1 MTQVALEPF
10 SAGSLPE
17 SADPAAASAAAYAN
31 EVVEL
36 LSGLL
41 LALVRKR
48 QPEVEPVLR
57 GERLAADLS
66 PELLARTLQV
76 QGIWFQLLS
85 IAEQNAAMRRR
96 RQVEAERG
104 HDRLRGT
111 FAQVVSDAADAGVAA
126 KEIRE
131 LLEILRIR
139 PVVTAHPTEA
149 KRVTVLE
156 KHRRI
161 YRRLVDL
168 ESPRWTPRERQA
180 LIDNLGTEIELLW
193 TTGELRLAKPTV
205 PQEVFWGLHFFNET
219 LFEAVPDLLDKLERS
234 LAQAYPGEQ
243 FQVPPFFQFG
253 SWIGG
258 DRDGNPF
265 VTNDVTRGT
274 LIENRLTSLRRYQ
287 RRLVELG
294 RALSITERA
303 MPVPDAFREAL
314 ERELTATGQ
323 GDEIAARNPGEV
335 FRQYLACMGRRLD
348 VMIARAERGQTT
360 PDPAGYASA
369 EGLIADLR
377 QIEEALGFGGSGSI
391 ASILVKPVRREV
403 EAFRFSTVRLDVREN
418 TTKLNAALADLW
430 KTGDGTV
437 GQADGR
443 TGGQSLPRAEREAP
457 EQGSDAWRQ
466 WLATELSRPL
476 PGGWPRPALPSDSAE
491 TQGMFDLVRKLRE
504 EIDREAFGTFV
515 LSMTRSVSDVLGAY
529 LLAKH
534 AGLFGDTAGVE
545 SCTLPIVPLFET
557 IEDLQ
562 RAPTIMKELLTVPLV
577 RRSIRAQGGVQEVM
591 IGYSDSNKDG
601 GFLTSNWELS
611 KAQIKLTRLGREC
624 GVPIAFFHGRGG
636 SVSRGG
642 APTGRAIAAQPAGS
656 INGRMRITEQGEVVS
671 FKYANRGTA
680 QYQIELLAASVVEHS
695 LKSEREKALLPTS
708 EFDEAMEA
716 LSGAAQA
723 SYRSLV
729 DHPDLL
735 AYYQTASPLEEISLL
750 NLGSRPARRFGARS
764 LSDLRAIPWVFAW
777 SQNRH
782 FVPGWYGVGSGIL
795 TFLQV
800 RGERGA
806 ALLNRMF
813 TESRLFRLIVDEAEK
828 TLTYVDLDIAREYA
842 ELVPDPGVR
851 SNILGKVE
859 EEYQRT
865 VEAVLRVSGGKELV
879 DRYPR
884 FRRRLARR
892 LPTINQVSRQQIELL
907 RRFRASGGDKT
918 QEDQMSALLLSINSI
933 AAGFGATG

>member
-1 MTQVALEPF
+1 VTQTLLEPF
-10 SAGSLPE
+10 SAVALPE

-41 LALVRKR
+41 LSLVRER

-57 GERLAADLS
+57 GERSATELS

-76 QGIWFQLLS
+76 QGLWFQLLS

-96 RQVEAERG
+96 RQIEADRG
-104 HDRLRGT
+104 YEQLRGT
-111 FAQVVSDAADAGVAA
+111 FAQVISGASGAGVRAE
-126 KEIRE
+126 EIRN
-131 LLEILRIR
+131 LLEVLRVR
-139 PVVTAHPTEA
+139 PVITAHPTEA

-180 LIDNLGTEIELLW
+180 LIQGLQNEIELLW
-193 TTGELRLAKPTV
+193 NTGELRLAKPTV

-219 LFEAVPDLLDKLERS
+219 LFEAVPDLLEKLERA
-234 LAQAYPGEQ
+234 LAHAYPGEP
-243 FQVPPFFQFG
+243 FRVPPFFQFG

-265 VTNDVTRGT
+265 VTNEVTRST
-274 LIENRLTSLRRYQ
+274 LLQNRVTGLRRYR
-287 RRLVELG
+287 RRLSDLV

-303 MPVPDAFREAL
+303 MPVSSAFRTAL
-314 ERELTATGQ
+314 QRALAASGE

-335 FRQYLACMGRRLD
+335 FRQYLVCMARRID
-348 VMIARAERGQTT
+348 AMIGAAEQGVL
-360 PDPAGYASA
+360 AGASGYASSDA
-369 EGLIADLR
+369 LAGDLR
-377 QIEEALGFGGSGSI
+377 LIEDALCEAGSTSL
-391 ASILVKPVRREV
+391 AATLVRPVRREV
-403 EAFRFSTVRLDVREN
+403 ESFRFSTVRLDVREN
-418 TTKLNAALADLW
+418 TTRLNAALADLW
-430 KTGDGTV
+430 RQSDRGSGAA
-437 GQADGR
+437 ADGR
-443 TGGQSLPRAEREAP
+443 SDGKTEAP
-457 EQGSDAWRQ
+457 DQQSDAWRQ
-466 WLATELSRPL
+466 WLVAELARPL
-476 PGGWPRPALPSDSAE
+476 PAEGFTTALPPESAE
-491 TQGMFDLVRKLRE
+491 TLGMFQLVRQLRDQ
-504 EIDREAFGTFV
+504 IDREAFGSFV
-515 LSMTRSVSDVLGAY
+515 LSMTRSVTDVLGAY
-529 LLAKH
+529 LLAKM
-534 AGLFGDTAGVE
+534 AGLYADGAGVE

-557 IEDLQ
+557 IDDLQ
-562 RAPTIMKELLTVPLV
+562 RAPAIMRELLAVPLV
-577 RRSIRAQGGVQEVM
+577 RRSVRAQGGVQEVM

-601 GFLTSNWELS
+601 GFLSSNWELS
-611 KAQIKLTRLGREC
+611 KAQIKLTRLGKEA

-656 INGRMRITEQGEVVS
+656 IQGRMRITEQGEVVS

-695 LKSEREKALLPTS
+695 LKSEREKALVPTA

-723 SYRSLV
+723 SYRQLI

-735 AYYQTASPLEEISLL
+735 PYYQAASPIEELSML

-795 TFLQV
+795 TFLEV

-806 ALLNRMF
+806 ALLERMF
-813 TESRLFRLIVDEAEK
+813 NESRLFRLIVDEVEK
-828 TLTYVDLDIAREYA
+828 TLTYVDLDIAHEYA
-842 ELVPDPGVR
+842 ELVPNAAVR
-851 SNILGKVE
+851 ANILGLVE
-859 EEYQRT
+859 EEYHRT
-865 VEAVLRVSGGKELV
+865 VQAVLRISGGRELV
-879 DRYPR
+879 ERYPR

-907 RRFRASGGDKT
+907 RRFRESGGDRS
-918 QEDQMSALLLSINSI
+918 QEEQLSALLLSINTI

>member
-1 MTQVALEPF
+1 MTQTLLEPF
-10 SAGSLPE
+10 SAVALPE

-41 LALVRKR
+41 LSLVRER

-57 GERLAADLS
+57 GERSATELS

-76 QGIWFQLLS
+76 QGLWFQLLS

-96 RQVEAERG
+96 RQIEADRG
-104 HDRLRGT
+104 YEQLRGT
-111 FAQVVSDAADAGVAA
+111 FAQVISGASGAGVRAE
-126 KEIRE
+126 EIRN
-131 LLEILRIR
+131 LLEVLRVR
-139 PVVTAHPTEA
+139 PVITAHPTEA

-180 LIDNLGTEIELLW
+180 LIQGLQNEIELLW
-193 TTGELRLAKPTV
+193 NTGELRLAKPTV

-219 LFEAVPDLLDKLERS
+219 LFEAVPDLLEKLERA
-234 LAQAYPGEQ
+234 LAHAYPGEA
-243 FQVPPFFQFG
+243 FRVPPFFQFG

-265 VTNDVTRGT
+265 VTNEVTRST
-274 LIENRLTSLRRYQ
+274 LLQNRVTGLRRYR
-287 RRLVELG
+287 RRLSDLV

-303 MPVPDAFREAL
+303 MPVSSAFRTAL
-314 ERELTATGQ
+314 QRALAASGE

-335 FRQYLACMGRRLD
+335 FRQYLVCMARRID
-348 VMIARAERGQTT
+348 AMIGAAEQGVL
-360 PDPAGYASA
+360 AGASGYASSDA
-369 EGLIADLR
+369 LAGDLR
-377 QIEEALGFGGSGSI
+377 LIEDALCEAGSTSL
-391 ASILVKPVRREV
+391 AATLVRPVRREV
-403 EAFRFSTVRLDVREN
+403 ESFRFSTVRLDVREN
-418 TTKLNAALADLW
+418 TTRLNAALADLW
-430 KTGDGTV
+430 RQSDRGSGAA
-437 GQADGR
+437 ADGR
-443 TGGQSLPRAEREAP
+443 SDGKTEAP
-457 EQGSDAWRQ
+457 DQQSDAWRQ
-466 WLATELSRPL
+466 WLVAELARPL
-476 PGGWPRPALPSDSAE
+476 PAEGFTTALPPESAE
-491 TQGMFDLVRKLRE
+491 TLGMFQLVRQLRDQ
-504 EIDREAFGTFV
+504 IDREAFGSFV
-515 LSMTRSVSDVLGAY
+515 LSMTRSVTDVLGAY
-529 LLAKH
+529 LLAKM
-534 AGLFGDTAGVE
+534 AGLYADGAGVE

-557 IEDLQ
+557 IDDLQ
-562 RAPTIMKELLTVPLV
+562 RAPAIMRELLAVPLV

-601 GFLTSNWELS
+601 GFLSSNWELS
-611 KAQIKLTRLGREC
+611 KAQIKLTRLGKEA

-656 INGRMRITEQGEVVS
+656 IQGRMRITEQGEVVS

-695 LKSEREKALLPTS
+695 LKSEREKALVPTA

-723 SYRSLV
+723 SYRQLI

-735 AYYQTASPLEEISLL
+735 PYYQAASPIEELSML

-795 TFLQV
+795 TFLEV

-806 ALLNRMF
+806 ALLERMF
-813 TESRLFRLIVDEAEK
+813 NESRLFRLIVDEVEK
-828 TLTYVDLDIAREYA
+828 TLTYVDLDIAHEYA
-842 ELVPDPGVR
+842 ELVPNAAVR
-851 SNILGKVE
+851 ANILGLVE
-859 EEYQRT
+859 EEYHRT
-865 VEAVLRVSGGKELV
+865 VQAVLRISGGRELV
-879 DRYPR
+879 ERYPR

-907 RRFRASGGDKT
+907 RRFRESGGDRS
-918 QEDQMSALLLSINSI
+918 QEEQLSALLLSINTI